1 MHYKYKRF
9 NNSLTKNKI
18 IIQDDFLNKKYEPN
32 MGLKVVSHSEDLDF
46 ADGAISKVIKPSI
59 FYNNKKIHKG
69 AIIVNK
75 NSTEEN
81 EDIEKNITPNDAVE
95 IINKSEN
102 K

>member
-1 MHYKYKRF
+1 M
-9 NNSLTKNKI
+9 
-18 IIQDDFLNKKYEPN
+18 NKKYEPN
-32 MGLKVVSHSEDLDF
+32 RDLKVVSHSEDLDF

-69 AIIVNK
+69 AIIVNR

-81 EDIEKNITPNDAVE
+81 GNIGKNITAIDAVE
-95 IINKSEN
+95 FINKSKN